1 MYNEAVRI
9 YYKNFLRQSMWQEQ
23 KDNEIKERKLLKG
36 QDKLDRFSGLY
47 N

>member
-1 MYNEAVRI
+1 
-9 YYKNFLRQSMWQEQ
+9 MWQDQ

-36 QDKLDRFSGLY
+36 QDKLDRFLGLY

>member
-1 MYNEAVRI
+1 
-9 YYKNFLRQSMWQEQ
+9 MWQDQ